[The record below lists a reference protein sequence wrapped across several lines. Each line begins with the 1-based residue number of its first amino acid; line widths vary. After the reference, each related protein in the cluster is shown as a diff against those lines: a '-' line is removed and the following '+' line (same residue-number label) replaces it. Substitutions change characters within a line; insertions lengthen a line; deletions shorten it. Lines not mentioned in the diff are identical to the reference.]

1 MTLLE
6 KVLLVQ
12 VAIQTPAV
20 IFLCVKHGEI
30 MKALYQLKLKV
41 FYKVEGDDD
50 WLFTLAV
57 DGGCGVRGCLCIREV
72 VRWTLKTCTGNCV
85 A

>member
-6 KVLLVQ
+6 KILLVQ

-30 MKALYQLKLKV
+30 TQAIWQLRCKV
-41 FYKVEGDDD
+41 FFKPEN
-50 WLFTLAV
+50 
-57 DGGCGVRGCLCIREV
+57 EE
-72 VRWTLKTCTGNCV
+72 
-85 A
+85 

>member
-50 WLFTLAV
+50 
-57 DGGCGVRGCLCIREV
+57 
-72 VRWTLKTCTGNCV
+72 
-85 A
+85 